1 MPCEELRLMQVAD
14 VKTSLLIL
22 FGERLVLHSLE
33 KAQEDV
39 LWALR

>member
-1 MPCEELRLMQVAD
+1 MQVAD
-14 VKTSLLIL
+14 VKTSSLIL
-22 FGERLVLHSLE
+22 FGERLVLCSLE